1 MMVTPN
7 LSRLSTITEWY
18 QYHIKVVSTLKSG
31 LSTIFEGVNLER
43 FSTVQ

>member
-1 MMVTPN
+1 VI
-7 LSRLSTITEWY
+7 S
-18 QYHIKVVSTLKSG
+18 VLKSD